1 MQTVETLALSF
12 PAITRVPT
20 FVFDAV
26 TSWGFSGLNQRI
38 LSQFRKPTGWL
49 GRFVGLIMT
58 LEHTPV
64 TNWALDL
71 LQIQPGDRVLDA
83 GCGSGN
89 AIRMMLQ
96 RNAGFV
102 AGIDYSAA
110 MVDQSRIR
118 NAAAVDSGR
127 CQIRQ
132 SDIAALPF
140 PDASFDKVTT
150 IETLYF
156 WPDTLAGLTE
166 IRRVLAPG
174 GRIAVVLEY
183 TRDGNDAEQMDI
195 LERDSGLRIYSNG
208 QVADML
214 REAGFDSIRMEY
226 RADRKWLYVE
236 GTVIA
241 E

>member
-1 MQTVETLALSF
+1 
-12 PAITRVPT
+12 
-20 FVFDAV
+20 V
-26 TSWGFSGLNQRI
+26 TSWGFSGLNQKI

-49 GRFVGLIMT
+49 GQFVGSIMT

-64 TNWALDL
+64 TNWTLDL

-89 AIRMMLQ
+89 AMRMMLQ
-96 RNAGFV
+96 QRKAGFV

-110 MVDQSRIR
+110 MVDQSRNR

-132 SDIAALPF
+132 GDIAALPF
-140 PDASFDKVTT
+140 PDGSFDKITT

-156 WPDTLAGLTE
+156 WPDPLAGLVE
-166 IRRVLAPG
+166 LRRVLAPG
-174 GRIAVVLEY
+174 GRVAVVLEY
-183 TRDGNDAEQMDI
+183 TRDGNDAQQMDL
-195 LERDSGLRIYSNG
+195 LERDSGLKIYSNEA
-208 QVADML
+208 VATL
-214 REAGFDSIRMEY
+214 FRHAGFDSIRMEY